1 VAGDANLDRDQGGR
15 GSSDCGGG
23 GGGGMTPGRDE
34 DVKTVGNGC
43 VAGVC
48 VCVSV
53 CVSVCACVRACVCVE
68 GMCVFTTS

>member
-1 VAGDANLDRDQGGR
+1 MYNNNARDLYASWQ
-15 GSSDCGGG
+15 
-23 GGGGMTPGRDE
+23 E